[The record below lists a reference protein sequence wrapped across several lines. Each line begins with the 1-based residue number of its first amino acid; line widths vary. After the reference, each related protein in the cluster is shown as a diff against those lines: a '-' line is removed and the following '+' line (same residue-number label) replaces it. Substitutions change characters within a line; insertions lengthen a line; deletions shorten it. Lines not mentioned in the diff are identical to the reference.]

1 MHALMQLQTI
11 LLTLQHVIGKITSL
25 GTVERSWKSTGI
37 GARRYQHVI
46 GKIKSLGTVER
57 PWKSTGICAS
67 RMPSY
72 HQEVTGGHME
82 LGGS

>member
-25 GTVERSWKSTGI
+25 GTVER
-37 GARRYQHVI
+37 
-46 GKIKSLGTVER
+46 

-72 HQEVTGGHME
+72 HQEVMGGQMG